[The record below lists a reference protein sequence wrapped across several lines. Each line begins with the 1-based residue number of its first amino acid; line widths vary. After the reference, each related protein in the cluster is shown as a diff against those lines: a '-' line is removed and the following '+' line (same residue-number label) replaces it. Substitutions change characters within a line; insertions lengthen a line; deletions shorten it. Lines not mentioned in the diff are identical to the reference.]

1 MLLVAIPLLLQVRV
15 PVQQKAVLVG
25 IFGMGV
31 FVIAAAILN
40 KVYAY
45 VPSLV
50 SMYYLNWYIREAS
63 SSIYVAN
70 LPAIWSLL
78 RDMFP
83 SVARWGFKT
92 KKSSGFSGSG
102 SGWAAT
108 NKKGSSH
115 LSSRNYAMRP
125 FGRLG
130 SASGDLDESP
140 NLSQERITS
149 VVPCS
154 QEIPSEKE
162 VTISEK
168 SLSADDDGE
177 SGRKIYHMVP

>member
-1 MLLVAIPLLLQVRV
+1 MLLVAIPLLLQVRL
-15 PVQQKAVLVG
+15 PIKQKAVLVG

-63 SSIYVAN
+63 SSVYVAN
-70 LPAIWSLL
+70 LPVIWSLL

-102 SGWAAT
+102 SGWAT
-108 NKKGSSH
+108 NNRKGNSH

-125 FGRLG
+125 FDRLG
-130 SASGDLDESP
+130 SASWELGQNQNS
-140 NLSQERITS
+140 SQECITS
-149 VVPCS
+149 VVSCS
-154 QEIPSEKE
+154 HISNDKE
-162 VTISEK
+162 VTIIEK
-168 SLSADDDGE
+168 PSSVDDDVE
-177 SGRKIYHMVP
+177 SGRNIYHAVP